1 MFSRMKIVTGL
12 LSILLLFGVLQFI
25 SGGVF
30 YSNLSE
36 TRQDLTIQKQRE
48 RLDESWAN
56 LLQARNNINRAAISY
71 LLQDKDLNV
80 DSSLSVEYLT
90 GLARKNMSRADDKFK
105 EFEQHINAYQIHSEE
120 EIRNLKGRF
129 IEYFSALNQLE
140 ILLQDKNLK
149 DFFEQPTT
157 SYQDGFYKEYLAY
170 VMRNEKFNNQL
181 NSALEASHQR
191 SIITMVILAIIVVTA
206 LIICWFAL
214 RNALIRPLNSLLLNI
229 KAFSE
234 GDLRPDIEVHGR
246 NEMSLLASGLKH
258 MQQELIHTVRG
269 VYQSTEN
276 IYNSTSEIAAGNNDL
291 SSRTEEQVASL
302 EETAASMEQLTAT
315 VKQNADNARQA
326 SNLANDASDIA
337 RQGGKVVANVV
348 QTMHDIAGSSQK
360 ITDITA
366 VIDGIAFQTNI
377 LALNAAVE
385 AARAGEHGRGFAVVA
400 GEVRNLAQRSAE
412 AAKEIKTLIEDSVS
426 RTETGSVLVESA
438 GETMTRI
445 VESVTR
451 VTDIM
456 GEIASASDE
465 QSRGISQVGLA
476 VSEMDRVTQQNASL
490 VEQSA
495 AAAAGLEDQAVALTR
510 LVSIFKLPGQEE
522 KALEK
527 KELDAPPVVQAAA
540 PLIKPGTSEKKKS
553 SSVEDPANWETF

>member
-36 TRQDLTIQKQRE
+36 TRQDLDKTLTIQKQRE

-385 AARAGEHGRGFAVVA
+385 AARAGESMVA
-400 GEVRNLAQRSAE
+400 DLR
-412 AAKEIKTLIEDSVS
+412 
-426 RTETGSVLVESA
+426 
-438 GETMTRI
+438 
-445 VESVTR
+445 
-451 VTDIM
+451 
-456 GEIASASDE
+456 
-465 QSRGISQVGLA
+465 
-476 VSEMDRVTQQNASL
+476 
-490 VEQSA
+490 
-495 AAAAGLEDQAVALTR
+495 
-510 LVSIFKLPGQEE
+510 
-522 KALEK
+522 
-527 KELDAPPVVQAAA
+527 
-540 PLIKPGTSEKKKS
+540 
-553 SSVEDPANWETF
+553 